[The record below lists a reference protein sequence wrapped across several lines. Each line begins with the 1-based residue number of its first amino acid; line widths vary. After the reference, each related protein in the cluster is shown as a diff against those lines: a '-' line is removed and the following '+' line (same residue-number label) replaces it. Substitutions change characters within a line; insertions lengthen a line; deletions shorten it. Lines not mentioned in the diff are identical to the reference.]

1 MEYNMLFTPMKIGNC
16 EIKNRIVMS
25 PMLMG
30 FGQLNG
36 CVTEKLMDY
45 YEERA
50 KGGTG
55 LIITEITRVND
66 RHGAAA
72 FAQLG
77 VSHDYQID
85 GLREFADRIH
95 KHGAKLFVQLHHP
108 GRQNVGLAVGTVPLC
123 IAATRVSKKFPNLL
137 FKVAPKLGKTLCEK
151 NLTLRSVAPSA
162 CEPSYFA
169 GGRVRAL
176 RHSEIKQLVQQFVDG
191 AVRCQKAGVDGV
203 ELHGTHGYLIQQF
216 LSRNTNQRTDEY
228 GGSFENRLR
237 FVKEIIEGIREKC
250 GDYPIVVR
258 LTLDEFYDKIGK
270 VGKGYD
276 FEEGLKYAKM
286 IEAFGA
292 DAIDV
297 SSAAYDT
304 FNYWLE
310 PSSFE
315 PGWRKYLAAGVKKV
329 VKIPVLA
336 ANLIRSPEQAE
347 QQLEEGTQDFVS
359 LGRPHIADPHWANK
373 VLEGRESEIKRCI
386 CCLNCIESMQE
397 NAYVGDHGYCSVNP
411 TVGSEREFNA
421 LKRDGDG
428 RTVVIVGAGV
438 AGLTA
443 AEMAAR
449 RGFKAVVL
457 EADNAVGGQ
466 INLAKLPPK
475 KGKLSWCIE
484 DMYTNAVKQGAEII
498 CGVKADYEKIAA
510 YDPYAVIIATGAK
523 AFKPKSIDG
532 YDRENVYTTTQILK
546 GEVSMQGK
554 KVVIVGSGMTGL
566 ETAEMLHEQRN
577 KLTIVEMADTLAPG
591 TWFQHVDDAK
601 MRLGDK
607 TEYLLGRK
615 LVRIDDA
622 GIVVAPVKTDK
633 KHRIKVVGEEQH
645 IDCDAVVLSLGARSC
660 NELAGELTGKFE
672 RMYVIGDAEKIGRIA
687 NATAEAYDVAVHKL

>member
-1 MEYNMLFTPMKIGNC
+1 MDYKMLFTPMKIGNC

-30 FGQLNG
+30 FGQLDG
-36 CVTEKLMDY
+36 CVTQKLMDY

-66 RHGAAA
+66 KHGAAA

-85 GLREFADRIH
+85 GLKEFAERIH

-108 GRQNVGLAVGTVPLC
+108 GRQNVGLAVGTVPMC
-123 IAATRVSKKFPNLL
+123 IAATRVCKSFPKLL
-137 FKVAPKLGKTLCEK
+137 FKVAPKLGKTLCDK

-216 LSRNTNQRTDEY
+216 LSRNTNQRKDEY

-237 FVKEIIEGIREKC
+237 FLKEIIEGIREKC
-250 GDYPIVVR
+250 GDYPIIVR

-270 VGKGYD
+270 PGKGYD

-286 IEAFGA
+286 VEAFGA

-310 PSSFE
+310 PTSFE
-315 PGWRKYLAAGVKKV
+315 PGWRKYLAAGVKKE

-336 ANLIRSPEQAE
+336 ANLIRTPEQAE

-373 VLEGRESEIKRCI
+373 TLEGRESEIKRCI

-411 TVGSEREFNA
+411 TVGSEREFNE
-421 LKRDGDG
+421 LKKDGNG
-428 RTVVIVGAGV
+428 RTVVVVGAGV
-438 AGLTA
+438 GGLTA

-449 RGFKAVVL
+449 RGFKVVVL
-457 EADNAVGGQ
+457 EAEEKVGGQ
-466 INLAKLPPK
+466 INLATRPPRKSKL
-475 KGKLSWCIE
+475 GWCIE
-484 DMYTNAVKQGAEII
+484 DMYTNAVKQGAEIV

-523 AFKPKSIDG
+523 AFKPKSIEG
-532 YDRENVYTTTQILK
+532 ADRDNVYTTTEIIDGTVKLY
-546 GEVSMQGK
+546 GK
-554 KVVIVGSGMTGL
+554 NVAIIGSGMTGL
-566 ETAEMLHEQRN
+566 ETAELLKECGNH
-577 KLTIVEMADTLAPG
+577 LTIVEMADTVAPG

-601 MRLGDK
+601 ARLGETAK
-607 TEYLLGRK
+607 YMLRRK
-615 LVRIDDA
+615 LVRIDDS
-622 GIVVAPVKTDK
+622 GVVVVPVKINK
-633 KHRIKVVGEEQH
+633 KHKVTVKGAEEH
-645 IDCDAVVLSLGARSC
+645 IDCDAVVLSLGSHPC
-660 NELAGELTGKFE
+660 NELAKELEGKFE
-672 RMYVIGDAEKIGRIA
+672 NMYVIGDAAKIGRIA